1 MSTEER
7 VTSDSGGEKG
17 RKMAEVGAIDAVAR
31 AINKAVESLVFCIF
45 IVAVFAVGRYYD
57 AIPRGIAYGLSIAV
71 FGVGAM
77 SIAMLRQATKSLR
90 RIGSRFA
97 QLREV
102 Q

>member
-1 MSTEER
+1 MKFVETCGCGDSTR
-7 VTSDSGGEKG
+7 L
-17 RKMAEVGAIDAVAR
+17 RKQVDR

-45 IVAVFAVGRYYD
+45 VVAVFVVGRYYD

-77 SIAMLRQATKSLR
+77 SIAMLRQVTKSLR